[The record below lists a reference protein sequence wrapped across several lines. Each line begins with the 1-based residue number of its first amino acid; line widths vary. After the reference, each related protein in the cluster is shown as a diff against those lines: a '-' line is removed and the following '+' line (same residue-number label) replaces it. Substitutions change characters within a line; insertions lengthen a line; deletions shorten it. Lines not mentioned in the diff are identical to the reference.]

1 MLSYF
6 ISVLTNVD
14 MSEEF
19 SKRLPKSKAKLR
31 ALEQLKNCILILKK
45 TPSLPD

>member
-1 MLSYF
+1 
-6 ISVLTNVD
+6 

-31 ALEQLKNCILILKK
+31 TLEQLKNCKLKKK
-45 TPSLPD
+45 TPLLPEMFGGLDNFEFSLK